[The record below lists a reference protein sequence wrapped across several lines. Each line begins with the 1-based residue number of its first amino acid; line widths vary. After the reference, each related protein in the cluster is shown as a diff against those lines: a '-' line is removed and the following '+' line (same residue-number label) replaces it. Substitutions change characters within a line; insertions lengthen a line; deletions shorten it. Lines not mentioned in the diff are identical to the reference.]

1 MSDQNEDL
9 RLAQALQ
16 SQFDKELLEIS
27 SDEED
32 VFIVNSVERD
42 HQLAIKLQAKY
53 DTIEVLSD
61 SGDDLSVLADTT
73 TENMAKAVKPEVK
86 DEDNDSIAE
95 CKVFRAE
102 PADLN
107 AREYFIE
114 ELQTWVDP
122 EYNFEWQF
130 IEVLPDIQ
138 ALFDKLDTLY
148 FQSRFKAKRFNVVW
162 STTMGTV
169 TTNRNFN
176 DDNGRY
182 TIALNAAL
190 LVLRPRIEIIS
201 IILHEMIHAYL
212 KVEKVK
218 EPNGGHGDNFRKM
231 MTFLNSMLQT
241 SISFSHKLNNTSMLC
256 RTQWYRCTGIC
267 HNYKPFHG
275 IVRSIEGA
283 PGLHN
288 EWWKKHADCCGG
300 TYYKIYEMSRIVDGE
315 VSTRYAVNV
324 RYMLPK
330 RDNIRG
336 RHKTKLPVSES
347 FDLTSGKPRIVSSS
361 NAEIITVDTEEPVG
375 TSYSCEAAERFIS
388 HFTRTI
394 ALSRDSFEMQCP
406 ICQERVKRKLFSNH
420 VDGCEGFVQIVSWK
434 RSNSGKIVQNG
445 MLELK
450 ATPGLHS
457 STSPSCSSYEQVK
470 RQRFG

>member
-1 MSDQNEDL
+1 MSDQNRD
-9 RLAQALQ
+9 RVLAQ
-16 SQFDKELLEIS
+16 ELWEIS

-32 VFIVNSVERD
+32 VFIVDSVERD
-42 HQLAIKLQAKY
+42 HQLAVKLQAKY
-53 DTIEVLSD
+53 DTIELLSD
-61 SGDDLSVLADTT
+61 SGGDLSVLAETT
-73 TENMAKAVKPEVK
+73 TENEVEVVKPEVK
-86 DEDNDSIAE
+86 DEDDDSIAE

-107 AREYFIE
+107 SREYFIE

-130 IEVLPDIQ
+130 IEVLPDIRS
-138 ALFDKLDTLY
+138 LFDKLDTLY

-176 DDNGRY
+176 ADDGRY

-190 LVLRPRIEIIS
+190 LILRPRIEIIS

-218 EPNGGHGDNFRKM
+218 EPNGGHRDNFRKM

-241 SISFSHKLNNTSMLC
+241 NVSFSHKLNNTSMLC

-275 IVRSIEGA
+275 IVRSVEGP

-300 TYYKIYEMSRIVDGE
+300 TYYKIYEMSRLVAGE

-347 FDLTSGKPRIVSSS
+347 VDLTSGTPRVISSS
-361 NAEIITVDTEEPVG
+361 SSEIITVDTEEPAAG
-375 TSYSCEAAERFIS
+375 TSYSCEAAERFIA

-394 ALSRDSFEMQCP
+394 ALSRDSLEMQCP

-434 RSNSGKIVQNG
+434 RSSSGKIVQNG

-457 STSPSCSSYEQVK
+457 PTGGGQPSCSSYAK